1 MQNASVDLHFAS
13 ILDKVKPWTI
23 KNRLRPGGRCQG
35 VSLPRAK
42 QGAAHP
48 QNAASPAQ
56 NQKRRSVCPVA
67 CTLDLLGDKWT
78 LLVVRDLLHGKSHF
92 KEFLAS
98 PEGIATNILAER
110 LARLTANGLI
120 ERCPS
125 GDTVGKEGYRLTEKG
140 LSLRALMA
148 QIRSWGLDHIDG
160 TDARLQAD
168 GSITLS
174 N

>member
-1 MQNASVDLHFAS
+1 M
-13 ILDKVKPWTI
+13 
-23 KNRLRPGGRCQG
+23 
-35 VSLPRAK
+35 PRAK

-48 QNAASPAQ
+48 QDTARPAQ
-56 NQKRRSVCPVA
+56 NEKRRSVCPVA

-110 LARLTANGLI
+110 LARLATNGLI
-120 ERCPS
+120 ERYPS
-125 GDTVGKEGYRLTEKG
+125 GETAGKEGYRLTEKG
-140 LSLRALMA
+140 RSLRALMA

-160 TDARLQAD
+160 TDARLQMG
-168 GSITLS
+168 GSPSLS